1 VPSSSPPAVIRAGQP
16 CTQIF
21 ALARDTDGW
30 MVRCLPTRYHVLLW
44 KIV

>member
-1 VPSSSPPAVIRAGQP
+1 VILAGQP
-16 CTQIF
+16 CTRIF
-21 ALARDTDGW
+21 ALAWAADGW